1 MIGLQSKPL
10 ILLKDHLS
18 KPGKSRVEEGLGLD
32 FRVWLDCLGLV
43 ADFLERVAVLG
54 ATGGS
59 ELFLVFFSA
68 TDDNWPEGSS
78 AARRLFSV

>member
-18 KPGKSRVEEGLGLD
+18 KPGKSRVEEGLGLEL
-32 FRVWLDCLGLV
+32 RVWLDCLGLV
-43 ADFLERVAVLG
+43 ADFLELVAVLG
-54 ATGGS
+54 AIGGP
-59 ELFLVFFSA
+59 ELFLLGFSA
-68 TDDNWPEGSS
+68 RDDNWADGSL